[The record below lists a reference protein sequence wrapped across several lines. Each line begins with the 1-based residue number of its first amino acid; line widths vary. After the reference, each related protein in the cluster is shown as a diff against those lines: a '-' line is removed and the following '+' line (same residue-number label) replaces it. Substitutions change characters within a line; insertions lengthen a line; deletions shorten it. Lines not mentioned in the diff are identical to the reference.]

1 MTSSSHLDWPFLEP
15 RHKALA
21 TDLDRWAGRV
31 LSDKET
37 EDHSVRAVDE
47 ACRKLVRQLGEGGW
61 LKYATGGVAYG
72 ASADTID
79 TRAVCLIRE
88 TLARHSG
95 LADFAFAMQG
105 LGSGAISIFG
115 THEHK
120 QRYLPCVAKGS
131 AIAAF
136 AISEPDA
143 GSDVAA
149 LQCGARKEGD
159 SYVISGEKTWIS
171 NGGIAD
177 FYLVFARTGEEA
189 GAKGISAFIVDANTP
204 GLEIAER
211 IEVMAPHPLARLV
224 FKDCRVPAMQR
235 LGDPGQGFKIAMS
248 TLDIFRS
255 SVAAAALGFARCA
268 LHEALSRSTSRKMFG
283 QQLADFQLT
292 QAKLAKMATDIDSA
306 ALLTYRAAWLKDM
319 GQSVTVE
326 AAMAKMTATEIAQ
339 QAIDSAVQIFGA
351 LGVVAEQAVER
362 LYREIRP
369 LRIYEG
375 ATEVQQLII
384 ARGIIKAHQES
395 ERERG

>member
-1 MTSSSHLDWPFLEP
+1 MTNGSHLDWPFLEP

-21 TDLDRWAGRV
+21 TELDRWAGRV
-31 LSDKET
+31 LSDEHL
-37 EDHSVRAVDE
+37 EDRSVRAVDD
-47 ACRKLVRQLGEGGW
+47 ACRILVRQLGEGGW
-61 LKYATGGVAYG
+61 LKYAIGGTAYG
-72 ASADTID
+72 ASADSID

-105 LGSGAISIFG
+105 LGSGAISLFG
-115 THEHK
+115 SHEQK
-120 QRYLPCVAKGS
+120 QRYLPRVANGS

-149 LQCGARKEGD
+149 LQCEARKDDE
-159 SYVISGEKTWIS
+159 SYVINGEKTWIS

-177 FYLVFARTGEEA
+177 FYLTFARTGEEP
-189 GAKGISAFIVDANTP
+189 GAKGISAFIVDATMP
-204 GLEIAER
+204 GLDITER
-211 IEVMAPHPLARLV
+211 IEVMAPHPLARLT
-224 FKDCRVPAMQR
+224 FKDCRVVATQR
-235 LGDPGQGFKIAMS
+235 LGDSGQGFKIAMS

-255 SVAAAALGFARCA
+255 SVAAAAVGFARRA
-268 LHEALSRSTSRKMFG
+268 LNEALSRSTSRKMFG
-283 QQLADFQLT
+283 QVLADFQLT

-319 GQSVTVE
+319 GRPVTVE
-326 AAMAKMTATEIAQ
+326 AAMAKMTATENAQ
-339 QAIDSAVQIFGA
+339 QAIDAAVQIFGA
-351 LGVVAEQAVER
+351 LGVVSEQPVER

-384 ARGIIKAHQES
+384 ARGIIKAHKES
-395 ERERG
+395 ERESG

>member
-1 MTSSSHLDWPFLEP
+1 MISSSHLDWPFLEP
-15 RHKALA
+15 RHKTLA
-21 TDLDRWAGRV
+21 TELDLWAGRA
-31 LSDKET
+31 LSEDLK
-37 EDHSVRAVDE
+37 DHSVRAVDD
-47 ACRKLVRQLGEGGW
+47 ACRRLVRQLGEGGW
-61 LKYATGGVAYG
+61 LKYAIGGTAYG

-79 TRAVCLIRE
+79 TRAVCLVRE

-115 THEHK
+115 SPEQK
-120 QRYLPCVAKGS
+120 QRYLPCVARGT

-149 LQCGARKEGD
+149 VTCAARQDGD
-159 SYVISGEKTWIS
+159 SYVINGEKTWIS

-177 FYLVFARTGEEA
+177 FYVVFARTGEAA
-189 GAKGISAFIVDANTP
+189 GAKGISAFIVDANAH

-224 FKDCRVPAMQR
+224 FKDCRVPATQR
-235 LGDPGQGFKIAMS
+235 LGESGQGFKIAMA
-248 TLDIFRS
+248 TLDVFRS

-319 GQSVTVE
+319 GLPVTVE

-351 LGVVAEQAVER
+351 LGVVSGKAVER

-384 ARGIIKAHQES
+384 ARGIIKTHQES

>member
-1 MTSSSHLDWPFLEP
+1 MPSSSHLDWPFLEP

-21 TDLDRWAGRV
+21 IELERWAAHALPGEPE
-31 LSDKET
+31 S
-37 EDHSVRAVDE
+37 HSVRTVDD
-47 ACRKLVRQLGEGGW
+47 ACRKLVRQLGEAGW
-61 LKYATGGVAYG
+61 LKHSVGGAAYG
-72 ASADTID
+72 GSSETID
-79 TRAVCLIRE
+79 TRTVCLIRE
-88 TLARHSG
+88 TLARHYG

-105 LGSGAISIFG
+105 LGSGAISNFG
-115 THEHK
+115 SHEQK
-120 QRYLPCVAKGS
+120 RRYLSRVAGGS

-149 LQCGARKEGD
+149 LQCAAIKDLD
-159 SYVISGEKTWIS
+159 SYVLHGEKTWIS

-177 FYLVFARTGEEA
+177 FYLVFARTGEEP
-189 GAKGISAFIVDANTP
+189 GAKGISAFIVDADTP
-204 GLEIAER
+204 GLVISER

-224 FKDCRVPAMQR
+224 FNDCRIPMAQR
-235 LGDPGQGFKIAMS
+235 VGDPGQGFKIAMS

-255 SVAAAALGFARCA
+255 SVAAAALGFARRA
-268 LHEALSRSTSRKMFG
+268 LEEALSRSTSRKMFG
-283 QQLADFQLT
+283 QTLADFQLT

-326 AAMAKMTATEIAQ
+326 AAMAKMTATETAQ

-351 LGVVAEQAVER
+351 LGVVSEQVVER

-384 ARGIIKAHQES
+384 ARGIIKAHQAS
-395 ERERG
+395 EGHRG

>member
-15 RHKALA
+15 HHKTLA
-21 TDLDRWAGRV
+21 TELDRWARSE
-31 LSDKET
+31 LSDNLQ
-37 EDHSVRAVDE
+37 DHSVRAVDD

-61 LKYATGGVAYG
+61 LKYAIGGSAYG
-72 ASADTID
+72 ASGDTID
-79 TRAVCLIRE
+79 TRVVCLIRE

-115 THEHK
+115 TQEQK
-120 QRYLPCVAKGS
+120 QRYLPRVGNGT

-149 LQCGARKEGD
+149 LQCAARKEGD
-159 SYVISGEKTWIS
+159 SYLINGEKTWIS

-189 GAKGISAFIVDANTP
+189 GAKGISAFIVDADSP
-204 GLEIAER
+204 GLEIAQR

-224 FKDCRVPAMQR
+224 FKDCRVSATQC

-255 SVAAAALGFARCA
+255 SVAAAAVGFARCA

-283 QQLADFQLT
+283 QALADFQLT

-319 GQSVTVE
+319 GRPVTVE

-351 LGVVAEQAVER
+351 LGVVSGQSVER

-384 ARGIIKAHQES
+384 ARGIIKSHQES

>member
-15 RHKALA
+15 RHKTLA
-21 TDLDRWAGRV
+21 IELERWARSE
-31 LSDKET
+31 LSENLK
-37 EDHSVRAVDE
+37 DHSVRAVDD
-47 ACRKLVRQLGEGGW
+47 ACRRLVRQLGEGGW
-61 LKYATGGVAYG
+61 LKYAIGGTAYG
-72 ASADTID
+72 ASGDTID

-88 TLARHSG
+88 TLARYSG

-115 THEHK
+115 TQEQK
-120 QRYLPCVAKGS
+120 QNYLPQVAKGT

-143 GSDVAA
+143 GSDVSA
-149 LQCGARKEGD
+149 LQCAARKDGGD
-159 SYVISGEKTWIS
+159 YLINGEKTWIS

-177 FYLVFARTGEEA
+177 FYLVFARTGEA
-189 GAKGISAFIVDANTP
+189 PGAKGISAFIVDANSP

-224 FKDCRVPAMQR
+224 FKDCRIPATQR
-235 LGDPGQGFKIAMS
+235 LGDSGQGFKIAMS

-255 SVAAAALGFARCA
+255 SVAAAAVGFARCA
-268 LHEALSRSTSRKMFG
+268 LHESLSRSTSRKMFG
-283 QQLADFQLT
+283 QALADFQLT
-292 QAKLAKMATDIDSA
+292 QAKLAKMATDIDAA
-306 ALLTYRAAWLKDM
+306 ALLTYRAAWLKDR
-319 GQSVTVE
+319 GQPVTVE

-351 LGVVAEQAVER
+351 LGVVSEQVVER

-384 ARGIIKAHQES
+384 ARGIIMAHK
-395 ERERG
+395 ERE